1 MHWSYIFFNVDVLPE
16 NIGPRINSK
25 YPSLFTFAFTLLDA
39 DADADAD
46 ADDEAFIFKLCMV
59 DVAINEQVF
68 DKSVLFIYI

>member
-25 YPSLFTFAFTLLDA
+25 YPSLFTFAFTLLDV
-39 DADADAD
+39 DADADEH
-46 ADDEAFIFKLCMV
+46 DEAFIFALCV
-59 DVAINEQVF
+59 VWVAINEQVF

>member
-1 MHWSYIFFNVDVLPE
+1 
-16 NIGPRINSK
+16 
-25 YPSLFTFAFTLLDA
+25 LFTFAFTLLDA